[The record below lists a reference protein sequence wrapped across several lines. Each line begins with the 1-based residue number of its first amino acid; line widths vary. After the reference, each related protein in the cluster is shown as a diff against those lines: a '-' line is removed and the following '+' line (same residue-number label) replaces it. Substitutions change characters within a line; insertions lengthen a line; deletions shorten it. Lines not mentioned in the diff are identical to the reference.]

1 MPVMHSEKIANRPP
15 KKTTPK
21 TVSVSVFGAVGH
33 DLVESNQRVLAHVPA
48 GQIVS
53 GAIHEELTQRSHGPS
68 SFTAAKAYPIFLFYV
83 MVFIYGY
90 YMVNINV
97 YYMANIW
104 LRYA

>member
-1 MPVMHSEKIANRPP
+1 MHSGKIANRPP
-15 KKTTPK
+15 TKTTPK

-33 DLVESNQRVLAHVPA
+33 DLVESNQRVL

-90 YMVNINV
+90 YMVNMNV
-97 YYMANIW
+97 YVIW
-104 LRYA
+104 LIYG